1 MKIKMKKSNFK
12 FLGVLFLTSSLF
24 LGSCT
29 SDDDGDASNPE
40 VVVVDPN
47 NFQGTFSGEGTD
59 VVLDPS
65 KTYILSGPVKV
76 LDKATLTI
84 PAGTKISA
92 TGGTSSFIA
101 VGQTAKIFVN
111 GTSTNPVV
119 MTSGNSNPNPGDW
132 GGLVIC
138 GNAPINRAGSAMS
151 EVGDLPYGGNVD
163 NDNSGSIRYLRIE
176 YSGANFTAEKEFNG
190 LSLFGVGKGTTV
202 EFVQVYAGSDDG
214 FEWFGGTV
222 NTSYLISTGNEDD
235 QFDWT
240 EGWNG
245 SNSYWFAKEGF
256 GKGNRGIEAD
266 GNGSDNSAIP
276 YSNPTISNLTL
287 IGISESGE
295 PQGMKLREGTQGKF
309 SNVVLANWETGIDI
323 QHDIT
328 LDWIPNKLFVDGV
341 KFINVGTQSK
351 GKNNAGESVDVTH
364 AYTIDEN
371 ATGAGNGIAIPNWAQ
386 GWARFDGL

>member
-1 MKIKMKKSNFK
+1 MKKSNFK
-12 FLGVLFLTSSLF
+12 FLGILLLSSIPF

-29 SDDDGDASNPE
+29 SDDNGSEPTPE

-59 VVLDPS
+59 VILDPS

-76 LDKATLTI
+76 LDNATLTI

-92 TGGTSSFIA
+92 TGGTSAFIA

-111 GTSTNPVV
+111 GTATNPVV
-119 MTSGNSNPNPGDW
+119 MTSGNSNPSPGDW

-151 EVGDLPYGGNVD
+151 EVGDLPYGGNSE
-163 NDNSGSIRYLRIE
+163 NDSSGSIRYLRIE
-176 YSGANFTAEKEFNG
+176 YSGANFSAEKEFNG
-190 LSLFGVGKGTTV
+190 LSFFGVGNGTTV
-202 EFVQVYAGSDDG
+202 EYVQVYGGSDDG
-214 FEWFGGTV
+214 FEWFGGNV

-240 EGWNG
+240 EGWSG
-245 SNSYWFAKEGF
+245 ANSYWFAKQGF
-256 GKGNRGIEAD
+256 GKGNRGIEGD

-276 YSNPTISNLTL
+276 YSNPSISNLTL
-287 IGISESGE
+287 IGIPESGE
-295 PQGMKLREGTQGKF
+295 PQGMKLREGTQGNF
-309 SNVVLANWETGIDI
+309 SNVVLANWATGIDI

-328 LDWIPNKLFVDGV
+328 LGWVPTKLFIDGV
-341 KFINVGTQSK
+341 KFVNVGTASK
-351 GKNNAGESVDVTH
+351 GKNNAGEAVDVSN
-364 AYTIDEN
+364 AYTVNEN
-371 ATGAGNGIAIPNWAQ
+371 ATGAGNGTSIPNWAQ